1 MTEYSTPTEEQ
12 IDAVLRRITNP
23 QLRRAFFE
31 GLKNPRWVA
40 PLARKGLFN
49 HPPPSLTTETGEVR
63 DVYWPEIE
71 YLVRVAPAV
80 PADVVDVLLRM
91 EQSGNAWIQ
100 RSVFEIGA
108 TVPPAQ
114 AARLK
119 PLLKSMAD
127 TGFGWR
133 TDPREQVSMVLNLLQ
148 GGEEKT
154 GRWLANRLFRPVAA
168 QDRTGAG
175 VAIDDYWYEDGL
187 KRIAATLSGDHLPMV
202 MGWLEGFERL
212 SGHVSDAVDAS
223 FVSRGAIRVREDGYP
238 DVEQTLIDTV
248 RDLAVK
254 AAGVDPSKTVA
265 QLLRPKMVLFR
276 RIAMFAIGEVI
287 AASSDDASRS
297 ARLLPVA
304 SRLLKDPDCAS
315 SNNRIEYAE
324 LVRAAASI
332 APEILD
338 PLAEI
343 ILAGPDAADTSV
355 RDWIAEEDDSSA
367 DVDRRVTDYRER
379 RLHQWLAAIGHE
391 ALPEH
396 MRGVLASLDE
406 RLGVIE
412 SPLEPTTRITT
423 WTGPNSP
430 MSQEDMAAMSA
441 PELVAHLESWH
452 AGDGWG
458 PEPSHEGQGRELAAL
473 LTSRPLILVG
483 IDSLVQRLRPTYV
496 RSILQGWTAAIKA
509 GLDLDWEQ
517 TTTLIHDVLAHSDE
531 SSVVAEGRRFDDDP
545 DFRGAKGAAVWL
557 LEELVKPRESSAIP
571 LEAVAQFASLLVV
584 DADDQVARAEYDSY
598 EAENDMD
605 PLTISLNWQWAVRM
619 RGLLNLLSH
628 GPETSWHR
636 AALDAFQAEAER
648 DDRRGAGRAVIGG
661 GLGSLL
667 THDPDWLK
675 PRMAEFFG
683 SADGLSRSQQIAL
696 TTAMA
701 VHRYHPS
708 LYELLTP
715 AMVGA
720 LRSPEPIVA
729 GWRGQKDPVGRIGE
743 WVIDALIRGHQ
754 TMDDRVADAFFATAS
769 PSVRGEAIGHIAW
782 AFMRADRVDDEIRD
796 RFAAVWDQRVAH
808 VREHPDDR
816 EELNGFHWFV
826 KSKKFAERWWLP
838 RLKEAVA
845 LNPQLLRERLMI
857 GKEVAAASDVSPRG
871 AFEVLKVFLSGS
883 DEFGAAAW
891 DLSRNAVPI
900 VLARGMSSGDPD
912 LVREATDLMHEL
924 GEKGDL
930 ELQRRVDAVLSGDV
944 TQADID

>member
-1 MTEYSTPTEEQ
+1 MTEYRTPTEDQ
-12 IDAVLRRITNP
+12 VDAALRRIANP

-40 PLARKGLFN
+40 PLAKKGLLD
-49 HPPPSLTTETGEVR
+49 HPPPSLTTDTGEVR
-63 DVYWPEIE
+63 DVYWPEIG
-71 YLVRVAPAV
+71 YLTRVAPEA
-80 PADVVDVLLRM
+80 PAGVVDVLLRM
-91 EQSGNAWIQ
+91 DQNDNAWVH
-100 RSVFEIGA
+100 RAVFEIGA
-108 TVPPAQ
+108 AIPPAE

-119 PLLKSMAD
+119 PLLKSMAA

-133 TDPREQVSMVLNLLQ
+133 TDPREQVSMMLNLLQ

-154 GRWLANRLFRPVAA
+154 GRWLAERLFRPVAA
-168 QDRTGAG
+168 RGRVEPG
-175 VAIDDYWYEDGL
+175 VAMDDYWYEDGL
-187 KRIAATLSGDHLPMV
+187 KRIAIALSGDHLPLV
-202 MGWLEGFERL
+202 IAWLEEYERL

-223 FVSRGAIRVREDGYP
+223 FVSRGAIRGREDGYP

-254 AAGVDPSKTVA
+254 AAGVDPSNTVA
-265 QLLRPKMVLFR
+265 QLLRPKMALFR

-287 AASSDDASRS
+287 AANSDDELLT

-304 SRLLKDPDCAS
+304 SRLLQDPDCAD

-324 LVRAAASI
+324 LARAAASV
-332 APEILD
+332 APQILN
-338 PLAEI
+338 PLAEV
-343 ILAGPDAADTSV
+343 ILVGPDAADTSI
-355 RDWIAEEDDSSA
+355 RDWIAEEGDSSA
-367 DVDRRVTDYRER
+367 DVDRRVTEYRER
-379 RLHQWLAAIGHE
+379 RLHQWLAAIGYE
-391 ALPEH
+391 ALPEPV
-396 MRGVLASLDE
+396 REVLASLDE
-406 RLGVIE
+406 RLGMID
-412 SPLEPTTRITT
+412 SPLEPITRITT
-423 WTGPNSP
+423 GTGPNSP
-430 MSQEDMAAMSA
+430 ISQEEMAAMSA

-473 LTSRPLILVG
+473 LTGRPLILVG
-483 IDSLVQRLRPTYV
+483 IDGLVERLRPTYV

-517 TTTLIHDVLAHSDE
+517 TESLIRDVLAHGDE

-557 LEELVKPRESSAIP
+557 LEELVKPRESPAIP
-571 LEAVAQFASLLVV
+571 LEALARFASLLVD
-584 DADDQVARAEYDSY
+584 DADDEAAWLEYDSY

-628 GPETSWHR
+628 GPETTWHH
-636 AALDAFQAEAER
+636 AALAAFQTDTER

-675 PRMAEFFG
+675 PKMPEVFG
-683 SADGLSRSQQIAL
+683 TADGLSRSQQVAL

-701 VHRYHPS
+701 IHRYHPS

-715 AMVGA
+715 AMIGA
-720 LRSPEPIVA
+720 LRSPEPIVS
-729 GWRGQKDPVGRIGE
+729 GWRGQKDPVARIGE
-743 WVIDALIRGHQ
+743 WVIDALIRGHR
-754 TMDDRVADAFFATAS
+754 TLDDRVADAFFATAS
-769 PSVRGEAIGHIAW
+769 PSVRGDAIGHVAW
-782 AFMRADRVDDEIRD
+782 AFMRAETVDDEIRD
-796 RFAAVWDQRVAH
+796 RFASLWDQRVAH

-816 EELNGFHWFV
+816 DELNGFHWFV

-838 RLKEAVA
+838 RLKEAVD
-845 LNPQLLRERLMI
+845 LNPHLLQERLMI
-857 GKEVAAASDVSPRG
+857 GREVASASDANPRG

-900 VLARGMSSGDPD
+900 VLARGMASGDPD
-912 LVREATDLMHEL
+912 LEEEATDLMNEL

-944 TQADID
+944 TQADVD